1 MQQAIPAA
9 AALLLVFWL
18 LRRRKNPLSSGD
30 DGSAVAAVNRA
41 QLERLVQPAAPAAPA
56 VPSAVPALAAPAFA
70 WRPGPESGARL
81 DPRRRRQVRAELRTA
96 ATGSAGE
103 RLAAVAAC
111 LAWGDRASLPL
122 LKRAR
127 FDPDPRVAA
136 LAAEGISAFRGRTAA
151 AAAQPA
157 RLPRNVARTR

>member
-1 MQQAIPAA
+1 MQQAIPAV

-18 LRRRKNPLSSGD
+18 LRRRTNPLPAGD
-30 DGSAVAAVNRA
+30 DGSAVAALNRA
-41 QLERLVQPAAPAAPA
+41 QLVRLVEPAAPA
-56 VPSAVPALAAPAFA
+56 VLSAATAPAFP
-70 WRPGPESGARL
+70 WRAGPESGASLEQR
-81 DPRRRRQVRAELRTA
+81 RRRRQVLAELRSA
-96 ATGSAGE
+96 AAGSADE

-111 LAWGDRASLPL
+111 LAWGDRASLPM

-136 LAAEGISAFRGRTAA
+136 VAAEGIAAFRGRTAA
-151 AAAQPA
+151 AAPQPA

>member
-1 MQQAIPAA
+1 M
-9 AALLLVFWL
+9 
-18 LRRRKNPLSSGD
+18 
-30 DGSAVAAVNRA
+30 
-41 QLERLVQPAAPAAPA
+41 
-56 VPSAVPALAAPAFA
+56 
-70 WRPGPESGARL
+70 
-81 DPRRRRQVRAELRTA
+81 
-96 ATGSAGE
+96 
-103 RLAAVAAC
+103 AAC

-151 AAAQPA
+151 AAAAQPA

>member
-18 LRRRKNPLSSGD
+18 LRRRRNPLSSGD

-41 QLERLVQPAAPAAPA
+41 QLERLVEPAAPA

-81 DPRRRRQVRAELRTA
+81 DPRRRRQVLAELRTA
-96 ATGSAGE
+96 AAGSAGE